1 MAMVNSGGTRLYY
14 KESGQGPPVVL
25 VHEFGGDYR
34 SWEPQVRHL
43 SRFHRCVTFNARG
56 YPPSDVP
63 KDPQAYDQDIVAD
76 DVAAVLDH
84 LSIESAHV
92 VGLSMGSFT
101 TLVFALRHPNRA
113 RSIVLCGCGY
123 GSVAEQRQDWM
134 AGNERMADSLV
145 EDPVGTARAYAKGAT
160 RVQFRNKDPRGWHL
174 FRRRLAKL
182 DGVGASLTL
191 RRVQG
196 TRPGVFALETQ
207 LAALQTPTLIIV
219 GDEDD
224 PAVEPS
230 LFLKRRIPRAGLWVF
245 PKTGHTV
252 NLEEPALFNEALLTF
267 FAAVGNGRWD
277 ARDPLAVPLG

>member
-1 MAMVNSGGTRLYY
+1 MAMANAGRVRLYY
-14 KESGQGPPVVL
+14 EESGQGPPVIL

-63 KDPQAYDQDIVAD
+63 KDPQAYDQNVVAD

-84 LSIESAHV
+84 LNIESAHV

-101 TLVFALRHPNRA
+101 TLFFALRHPDRA

-134 AGNERMADSLV
+134 AGNERMADTFV
-145 EDPVGTARAYAKGAT
+145 EDPVGTARAYANGAT
-160 RVQFRNKDPRGWHL
+160 RVQFRNKDPRGWRL

-196 TRPGVFALETQ
+196 TRPGVFALEAQ
-207 LAALQTPTLIIV
+207 LAALRTPTLIIV

-224 PAVEPS
+224 PALEPS

-252 NLEEPALFNEALLTF
+252 NLEEPALFNDALLTF
-267 FAAVGNGRWD
+267 FAAVGNERWD

>member
-1 MAMVNSGGTRLYY
+1 
-14 KESGQGPPVVL
+14 
-25 VHEFGGDYR
+25 
-34 SWEPQVRHL
+34 
-43 SRFHRCVTFNARG
+43 
-56 YPPSDVP
+56 
-63 KDPQAYDQDIVAD
+63 VA
-76 DVAAVLDH
+76 
-84 LSIESAHV
+84 
-92 VGLSMGSFT
+92 
-101 TLVFALRHPNRA
+101 
-113 RSIVLCGCGY
+113 
-123 GSVAEQRQDWM
+123 
-134 AGNERMADSLV
+134 
-145 EDPVGTARAYAKGAT
+145 TARAHAKGAT
-160 RVQFRNKDPRGWHL
+160 RVQFRNKDPRGWRL
-174 FRRRLAKL
+174 FRRRMAKL

-196 TRPGVFALETQ
+196 TRPGVFALEAR

-224 PAVEPS
+224 PALEPS